1 MSTNGTTPG
10 TTPSTPEEIEA
21 DIARQR
27 EQLAT
32 TVNDLQARLD
42 VKTRTKHKVAELR
55 GRATTADGRPTPQVM
70 GGAAAA
76 LAVVVG
82 LVLLRRRHR

>member
-1 MSTNGTTPG
+1 MSSNGTA
-10 TTPSTPEEIEA
+10 PEQIAA

-32 TVNDLQARLD
+32 DVRELQARLD
-42 VKTRTKHKVAELR
+42 VRSRAQHRVAELKQ
-55 GRATTADGRPTPQVM
+55 RATTATGRPRPELTVV
-70 GGAAAA
+70 AA

-82 LVLLRRRHR
+82 LALWRRRH